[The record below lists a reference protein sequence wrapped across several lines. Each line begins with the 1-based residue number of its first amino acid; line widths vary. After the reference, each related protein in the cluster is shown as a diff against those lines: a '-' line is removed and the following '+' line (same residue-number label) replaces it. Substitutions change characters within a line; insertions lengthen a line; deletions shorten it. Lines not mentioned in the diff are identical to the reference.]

1 MITVKVPARICLFGD
16 HQDYLGL
23 PVIAASID
31 RYLTLEAKP
40 QEKTCF
46 NFELIDLGQTRELA
60 LQIDES
66 SVQKGDFLAA
76 TLAVLARKGIVAKSG
91 YAIEIRSSIPVNA
104 GVSSSSALVIAFI
117 RFLISAFA
125 QKQIEARQIADWAN
139 EAEVDFFGDPG
150 GLMDHYSIALE
161 ELRVIYPDSHSTEV
175 LPRPKQLPL
184 ILVESG
190 IAKQTV
196 GVLSKAKEKAL
207 EALSHVQKI
216 TPELTYHNA
225 QMRDIL
231 AYKNELSA
239 ELFAYWQ
246 ASIANHQITKSAI
259 ALLSDSTTQNLI
271 PKLAELI
278 NQHQFYLRTAI
289 QNTPELMQQQMQVAL
304 EAGGLA
310 TKVIG
315 SGGGGCFFVLAES
328 ESTPQIIS
336 NLLQQGARAAYSI
349 HITP

>member
-1 MITVKVPARICLFGD
+1 MITVKVPARICLLGD

-31 RYLTLEAKP
+31 RYLTLEAAP
-40 QEKTCF
+40 QEKSCF
-46 NFELIDLGQTRELA
+46 TFELTDLGQTRELA

-66 SVQKGDFLAA
+66 SVEKGDFLAA
-76 TLAVLARKGIVAKSG
+76 TLAVLSRKGIVAEIG
-91 YAIEIRSSIPVNA
+91 YAIKIRSSIPVNA

-125 QKQIEARQIADWAN
+125 QKQVEDRQIADWAN

-161 ELRVIYPDSHSTEV
+161 ELRVIYPDSRSTEV

-207 EALSHVQKI
+207 EALTHVQKI

-239 ELFAYWQ
+239 GLFAYWQ

-289 QNTPELMQQQMQVAL
+289 QNTPELMQRQMQVAL

-328 ESTPQIIS
+328 ASAPQIIE

>member
-1 MITVKVPARICLFGD
+1 MITIRVPARICLLGD

-31 RYLTLEAKP
+31 RYLTLEATP
-40 QEKTCF
+40 QEKACF

-76 TLAVLARKGIVAKSG
+76 ALAVLGRKGIVAKNGYQIKISG
-91 YAIEIRSSIPVNA
+91 SIPVNA

-117 RFLISAFA
+117 RFLVSAFS
-125 QKQIEARQIADWAN
+125 QKPIEARQIADWAN
-139 EAEVDFFGDPG
+139 EAEVGFFGDPG
-150 GLMDHYSIALE
+150 GLMDHYSIAIE
-161 ELRVIYPDSHSTEV
+161 ELRVIYPDSRSTEV

-207 EALSHVQKI
+207 EALAHVQKI

-231 AYKNELSA
+231 AYKSHLNT
-239 ELFAYWQ
+239 ELFSYWQ

-259 ALLSDSTTQNLI
+259 ALLSDPTTQDLI

-289 QNTPELMQQQMQVAL
+289 QNTPELMQQQMKVAI

-328 ESTPQIIS
+328 AAAPRIIE
-336 NLLQQGARAAYSI
+336 NLLRQGVRAAYSI

>member
-1 MITVKVPARICLFGD
+1 MITVKVPARICLLGD

-23 PVIAASID
+23 PVVAASID
-31 RYLTLEAKP
+31 RYLTLEARP
-40 QEKTCF
+40 QKKACF
-46 NFELIDLGQTRELA
+46 TFELIDLCQTRELA

-66 SVQKGDFLAA
+66 SVQNGDFLAA
-76 TLAVLARKGIVAKSG
+76 TLAVLARKGVIAHRG
-91 YAIEIRSSIPVNA
+91 YRIKIHSSIPVNA

-117 RFLISAFA
+117 RFLIGAFSD
-125 QKQIEARQIADWAN
+125 KQIDDRQVADWAN

-161 ELRVIYPDSHSTEV
+161 ELRVIYPDSRTTEV
-175 LPRPKQLPL
+175 LSRPKHFPL

-207 EALSHVQKI
+207 EALTHVQTKNHK
-216 TPELTYHNA
+216 LNYHNA

-231 AYKNELSA
+231 AHKNQLSP
-239 ELFAYWQ
+239 ELFSFWQ
-246 ASIANHQITKSAI
+246 ASIANHHITKSAI
-259 ALLSDSTTQNLI
+259 ELLSEPATHDLM

-278 NQHQFYLRTAI
+278 NQHQFYLQTAI
-289 QNTPELMQQQMQVAL
+289 QNTPELMQRQMQVAL
-304 EAGGLA
+304 RAGGLA

-315 SGGGGCFFVLAES
+315 SGGGGCFFVLAEP
-328 ESTPQIIS
+328 EAAPLIIGE
-336 NLLQQGARAAYSI
+336 LVQQGARAAYSI

>member
-1 MITVKVPARICLFGD
+1 MITVKVPARICLLGD

-31 RYLTLEAKP
+31 RYLTLEATP
-40 QEKTCF
+40 QEKACF
-46 NFELIDLGQTRELA
+46 TFELTDLGETRELA
-60 LQIDES
+60 LQVDES

-91 YAIEIRSSIPVNA
+91 YAIKIRSSIPVNA

-117 RFLISAFA
+117 RFLINAFA

-161 ELRVIYPDSHSTEV
+161 ELRVIYPDSRSTEV

-207 EALSHVQKI
+207 EALAHVQKI

-231 AYKNELSA
+231 AYKNELSV

-259 ALLSDSTTQNLI
+259 ALLSDPTTQDLI

-289 QNTPELMQQQMQVAL
+289 QNTPEHMQKQMQVAL
-304 EAGGLA
+304 NAGGLA
-310 TKVIG
+310 AKVIG
-315 SGGGGCFFVLAES
+315 SGGGGCFFVL
-328 ESTPQIIS
+328 STLAKQPQIMKG
-336 NLLQQGARAAYSI
+336 LLKQGVQTAYPI
-349 HITP
+349 NITP

>member
-1 MITVKVPARICLFGD
+1 MITVKVPARICLLGD

-31 RYLTLEAKP
+31 RYLTLEAAP
-40 QEKTCF
+40 QEKSCF
-46 NFELIDLGQTRELA
+46 TFELTDLGQTRELA

-76 TLAVLARKGIVAKSG
+76 TLAVLARKGIVAESG

-125 QKQIEARQIADWAN
+125 QKQVEDRQIADWAN

-161 ELRVIYPDSHSTEV
+161 ELRVIYPDSRSTEV

-207 EALSHVQKI
+207 EALTHVQKI

-231 AYKNELSA
+231 AYKSRLNTELYS
-239 ELFAYWQ
+239 YWQ

-259 ALLSDSTTQNLI
+259 ALLSDPTTQDLI

-289 QNTPELMQQQMQVAL
+289 QNTPELMQRQMQVVI

-328 ESTPQIIS
+328 AAAPRIIE
-336 NLLQQGARAAYSI
+336 NLMQQGARAAYSI

>member
-1 MITVKVPARICLFGD
+1 MVKVPARICLLGD

-31 RYLTLEAKP
+31 RYLTLEATP
-40 QEKTCF
+40 QEKACF
-46 NFELIDLGQTRELA
+46 TFELTDLGQTRELA

-104 GVSSSSALVIAFI
+104 GVSSSSALVIAFM

-161 ELRVIYPDSHSTEV
+161 EMRVIYPDSRSTEV

-207 EALSHVQKI
+207 EALAHVQKI
-216 TPELTYHNA
+216 TPEITYHNA

-231 AYKNELSA
+231 AFKNELSA

-246 ASIANHQITKSAI
+246 ASIANHHITKSAI
-259 ALLSDSTTQNLI
+259 ALLSDPATQDLI

-289 QNTPELMQQQMQVAL
+289 QNTPELMQQQMQVAI
-304 EAGGLA
+304 ESGGLA

-328 ESTPQIIS
+328 AAAPRIIE
-336 NLLQQGARAAYSI
+336 NLLRQGVRAAYSI

>member
-1 MITVKVPARICLFGD
+1 MITVKVPARICLLGD

-31 RYLTLEAKP
+31 RYLTLEATP
-40 QEKTCF
+40 QEKACF
-46 NFELIDLGQTRELA
+46 TFELTDLGQTRELA

-117 RFLISAFA
+117 RFLASAFTTEG
-125 QKQIEARQIADWAN
+125 IEGQQIADWAN

-161 ELRVIYPDSHSTEV
+161 ELRVIYPDSRSTEV
-175 LPRPKQLPL
+175 LPRLKQLPL

-207 EALSHVQKI
+207 EALARVQTI

-231 AYKNELSA
+231 AYKSRLDTELYS
-239 ELFAYWQ
+239 YWQ

-259 ALLSDSTTQNLI
+259 ALLSKPTNQDLI

-304 EAGGLA
+304 KAGGLA

-328 ESTPQIIS
+328 ASVPQIIE
-336 NLLQQGARAAYSI
+336 NLLQQGVQAAYPI
-349 HITP
+349 NITP

>member
-1 MITVKVPARICLFGD
+1 MITVKVPARICLLGD

-31 RYLTLEAKP
+31 RYLTLEANP
-40 QEKTCF
+40 QEKACF
-46 NFELIDLGQTRELA
+46 TFELTDLSETRELA

-117 RFLISAFA
+117 RFLVSAFA
-125 QKQIEARQIADWAN
+125 TGNIEDQQIADWAN

-161 ELRVIYPDSHSTEV
+161 ELRVIYPDSRSTEV

-207 EALSHVQKI
+207 EALAHVQTI

-231 AYKNELSA
+231 AYKSRLDTELYS
-239 ELFAYWQ
+239 YWQ

-259 ALLSDSTTQNLI
+259 ALLSKPTTQDLI
-271 PKLAELI
+271 PKLAEQI

-289 QNTPELMQQQMQVAL
+289 QNTPEHMQQQMQVAL
-304 EAGGLA
+304 KAGGLA

-328 ESTPQIIS
+328 ASVPQIIE

>member
-1 MITVKVPARICLFGD
+1 MITVKVPARICLLGD

-31 RYLTLEAKP
+31 RYLTLEAAP
-40 QEKTCF
+40 QEKSCF
-46 NFELIDLGQTRELA
+46 TFELTDLGQTRELA

-76 TLAVLARKGIVAKSG
+76 TLAVLSRKGIVAESG

-117 RFLISAFA
+117 RFLVSAFA
-125 QKQIEARQIADWAN
+125 ENQVEDRQIADWAN

-161 ELRVIYPDSHSTEV
+161 ELRVIYPDSRSTEV

-207 EALSHVQKI
+207 EALTHVQKI

-246 ASIANHQITKSAI
+246 ASIANYQITKSAI
-259 ALLSDSTTQNLI
+259 ALLSSPATQDFI

-289 QNTPELMQQQMQVAL
+289 QNTPELMQEQMQAAL

-328 ESTPQIIS
+328 AAAPRIIE
-336 NLLQQGARAAYSI
+336 NLMQQGARAAYSI

>member
-1 MITVKVPARICLFGD
+1 MITVKVPARICLLGD

-31 RYLTLEAKP
+31 RYLTLEATP
-40 QEKTCF
+40 NEKAYF
-46 NFELIDLGQTRELA
+46 SFELTDLGQTRELA

-76 TLAVLARKGIVAKSG
+76 TLAVLARKGIKARSG
-91 YAIEIRSSIPVNA
+91 YHIKISSSIPVNA

-117 RFLISAFA
+117 RFLVSAFTTEN
-125 QKQIEARQIADWAN
+125 IEDRKIADWAN

-161 ELRVIYPDSHSTEV
+161 ELRVIYPSSRSTEV

-207 EALSHVQKI
+207 EALAHVQKI
-216 TPELTYHNA
+216 KPELNYHNA

-231 AYKNELSA
+231 TYKGELSA
-239 ELFAYWQ
+239 ALFTYWQ
-246 ASIANHQITKSAI
+246 ASIANHHITKSAI
-259 ALLSDSTTQNLI
+259 ALLSDRTTPDLI

-289 QNTPELMQQQMQVAL
+289 QNTPELMQKQMQVAL

-310 TKVIG
+310 SKVIG

-328 ESTPQIIS
+328 AAAPQIIE

-349 HITP
+349 NITP

>member
-1 MITVKVPARICLFGD
+1 MITIRVPARICLLGD

-31 RYLTLEAKP
+31 RYLTLEATP
-40 QEKTCF
+40 QEKACF

-76 TLAVLARKGIVAKSG
+76 ALAVLGRKGIVAKNGYQIKISG
-91 YAIEIRSSIPVNA
+91 SIPVNA

-117 RFLISAFA
+117 RFLVSAFS
-125 QKQIEARQIADWAN
+125 QKPIEARQIADWAN
-139 EAEVDFFGDPG
+139 EAEVGFFGDPG

-161 ELRVIYPDSHSTEV
+161 ELRVIYPDSRSTEV

-207 EALSHVQKI
+207 EALAHVQKI

-231 AYKNELSA
+231 AYKSHLNT
-239 ELFAYWQ
+239 ELFSYWQ

-259 ALLSDSTTQNLI
+259 ALLSDPTTQDLI

-289 QNTPELMQQQMQVAL
+289 QNTPELMQQQMKVAI

-328 ESTPQIIS
+328 AAAPRIIE
-336 NLLQQGARAAYSI
+336 NLLRQGVRAAYSI

>member
-1 MITVKVPARICLFGD
+1 MITVKVPARICLLGD

-31 RYLTLEAKP
+31 RYLTLEAAP
-40 QEKTCF
+40 QEKSCF
-46 NFELIDLGQTRELA
+46 TFELTDLGQTRELA

-66 SVQKGDFLAA
+66 SVEKGDFLAA
-76 TLAVLARKGIVAKSG
+76 TLAVLSRKGIVAESG

-117 RFLISAFA
+117 RFLVSAFA
-125 QKQIEARQIADWAN
+125 EKQVEDRQIAEWAN

-161 ELRVIYPDSHSTEV
+161 ELRVIYPDSRSTEV

-207 EALSHVQKI
+207 EALTHVQKI

-328 ESTPQIIS
+328 AAAPQIIE
-336 NLLQQGARAAYSI
+336 NLLQHGARAAYSI